1 MVNDMKQ
8 PKRLT
13 REQKQAVSAAG
24 YLPENWQLEQ
34 ETEFYLKIVHKR
46 TGARRTVDK
55 YRISKE
61 GGR

>member
-1 MVNDMKQ
+1 MKQ

-55 YRISKE
+55 
-61 GGR
+61 

>member
-1 MVNDMKQ
+1 MKQ

-24 YLPENWQLEQ
+24 YLPDNWQLEQ

-46 TGARRTVDK
+46 TGVRRTVDRYAIPK
-55 YRISKE
+55 KGER
-61 GGR
+61 